1 MARTGLISGSV
12 VGIALKLFTF
22 PHNFKKQ
29 TAQEVDQLLD
39 VTTFLSNPKLS
50 MDTIKDQN
58 DNSLSADIE
67 DCTVTTL
74 DRERDPSTE
83 RDEAAEVRKQSS
95 KETAMVKT
103 WRTLVASALLVTAV
117 AVTATTYHLLVQDER
132 GSFVTVVSLDVY
144 QVDKKSGY

>member
-1 MARTGLISGSV
+1 
-12 VGIALKLFTF
+12 
-22 PHNFKKQ
+22 
-29 TAQEVDQLLD
+29 
-39 VTTFLSNPKLS
+39 